1 MQKGND
7 SSKSMEKEKLYL
19 FLEQVMPPSRAFNS
33 SVMNFLKILRQVDL
47 LDHVILKK
55 IWFEPWIS
63 QKNFFLILITVNMYF
78 QAFICN
84 VDQWC
89 LHGK

>member
-7 SSKSMEKEKLYL
+7 SSKWMEKENLYL

-55 IWFEPWIS
+55 YLVWAL
-63 QKNFFLILITVNMYF
+63 N
-78 QAFICN
+78 
-84 VDQWC
+84 
-89 LHGK
+89 